1 MIPSPAMQA
10 LRCVVVLMVA
20 SACGGVKPGQGA
32 DPAAGVD
39 AGVDVTAA
47 LLAGQI
53 EENPPEVALPAR
65 PNFALPVA
73 DAGFVALRALRVRVS
88 DHVGT
93 DVKVEGYVTW
103 IYDCVEAVKAK
114 TKKSRAEVV
123 RSIEAD
129 PTQCRRPT
137 IHLGETPGE
146 APERGTWVVQVP
158 RPPTKAERKHLP
170 KAELDAW
177 PAVPKIKKGD
187 RVIIRGRFDLQAP
200 GGDANTDGLIVYAG
214 LDHVPAGAP
223 STVSAPT
230 EPPPHPPLPTPPA
243 TPRGD
248 RTVDPGPGRACAAAV
263 EANDGGKTAAA
274 CGEAARLDP
283 AHAGYHLWAG
293 IAAQELVPRTPKPSE
308 MDYSEALTHVVR
320 ALAAEPRLW
329 RAHVTIGR
337 IERTVGHDREAA
349 AAFEAAIRAAPRQV
363 APYVALATIYQR
375 WQYLDEALEV
385 ARAGTALVRGKE
397 AAELWVQQAQIEHQR
412 GELAA
417 AQFSLDEALNAD
429 SDHLAARYYRGFWA
443 FQRGDLATAR
453 RELDVVAKT
462 TGGDPLMQR
471 SAVDLMTHME
481 RQPAPGS
488 VP

>member
-1 MIPSPAMQA
+1 MQA
-10 LRCVVVLMVA
+10 LRCVVVSIVA
-20 SACGGVKPGQGA
+20 SSCGGAKPGQGA
-32 DPAAGVD
+32 DPGAAVD
-39 AGVDVTAA
+39 AGVDVTAT
-47 LLAGQI
+47 LLFGQI

-65 PNFALPVA
+65 PTFALPVA
-73 DAGFVALRALRVRVS
+73 DPGFVALRALRVRAG
-88 DHVGT
+88 DYLGT

-103 IYDCVEAVKAK
+103 IYDCVEAVRAR

-146 APERGTWVVQVP
+146 PPERGTWVVQVP
-158 RPPTKAERKHLP
+158 RPPTKAERKYLP

-177 PAVPKIKKGD
+177 PPVPKFKKGD

-200 GGDANTDGLIVYAG
+200 GGDANTDGLIIYAG

-230 EPPPHPPLPTPPA
+230 EPPPHPPLPTPPSP
-243 TPRGD
+243 PRGD
-248 RTVDPGPGRACAAAV
+248 RTVDPGPGRACLAAV
-263 EANDGGKTAAA
+263 IAREPRKIADA

-283 AHAGYHLWAG
+283 GHAGYHLWAG
-293 IAAQELVPRTPKPSE
+293 IAAESLVPTSPTPSE
-308 MDYSEALTHVVR
+308 MDYSEALTHLVR

-329 RAHVTIGR
+329 RAHHTLGR
-337 IERTVGHDREAA
+337 IERQVGHDREAA
-349 AAFEAAIRAAPRQV
+349 AAFDAAIRAAPSQID
-363 APYVALATIYQR
+363 PYVALSSIYDR
-375 WQYLDEALEV
+375 WRYLDEAAAV
-385 ARAGTALVRGKE
+385 ARAGTAIVRGKG
-397 AAELWVQQAQIEHQR
+397 AARLWVQQAVVEQQR

-429 SDHLAARYYRGFWA
+429 DEYLPARYYRGFWA

-453 RELDVVAKT
+453 RELDVVAKA

-471 SAVDLMTHME
+471 TAVDLMTRME
-481 RQPAPGS
+481 REPQAP
-488 VP
+488 